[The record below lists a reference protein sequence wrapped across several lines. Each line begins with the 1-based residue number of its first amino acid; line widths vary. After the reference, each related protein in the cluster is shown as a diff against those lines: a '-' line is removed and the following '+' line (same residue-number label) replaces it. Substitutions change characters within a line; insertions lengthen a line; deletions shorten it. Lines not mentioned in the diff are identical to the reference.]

1 MRAKLDRARHERAAT
16 ATEGSPRAHRRSARA
31 RVGAAAAVAAVS
43 MTGLG
48 VWSVTAGAVAPLPTF
63 PDNLVVFPDRDFIA
77 VEGFSGYPGQ
87 MALVEVYRPS
97 IDGVVGSALAEVSGT
112 DVAFEINHPGGVC
125 WGNGTSLKV
134 TPDILPGDVVSIE
147 IGGNVLAATTV
158 GDSYVTTGST
168 LSPNGLTMTVTGRI
182 GPDVDRANFEQRI
195 IEPAL
200 RDTIIARRD
209 IRAVPGDPVQE
220 TGYTSQ
226 VTFSGDTFTATYVF
240 ETADVAAIAD
250 AAGGERAMTWEL
262 TDADANRQGLTIA
275 EFGEPGGP
283 GMGGCPNGPNQTGP
297 VPPTNINV
305 ALASNGESVRVDWV
319 PAVAVPGTPAI
330 KGYRVVA
337 VDQAESSGEHVE
349 IGRRINSASAT
360 GTTITGLIPGHTY
373 RVEVSSVSDVGLTY
387 PPYSVGVTT
396 DSTPPVITANPGG
409 NSFSVPQLVTL
420 TADEPNV
427 EIYYKTNGDDPILA
441 GGNVADGAVLYT
453 GPIPVNVSGMLTFA
467 GFDPSGNASDPVT
480 ETYAITNDPLP
491 GASTI
496 LSGTPGLASVELTW
510 TAADPGA
517 PEYAIVDYRVSIYDS
532 AEAALPFRTVNAN
545 GPVTTLVIDG
555 LEGVA
560 GHWFSVQAKNDANS
574 AWGPAS
580 NRFGP
585 VEPQGE
591 VVADAGTDRLNVVR
605 GTVVPLT
612 GTGSAGTYQWV
623 QVQSAA
629 NPIPLVGPSDPNY
642 VSIFAAGTPNANFV
656 MPMYQTGRTTGPLYF
671 QLTVTGANGA
681 DSDIV
686 AIHPRN
692 DTLTGIIAR
701 WKPND
706 FRVTGTGAIE
716 GATVTVRNATTG
728 AVIGSAPV
736 VAGAF
741 SVRVRAG
748 AAIATNPGQI
758 LVDSNHGGTF
768 GPVGVAAR

>member
-43 MTGLG
+43 ITGLG

-63 PDNLVVFPDRDFIA
+63 PDNLVVFPDRDFIS

-97 IDGVVGSALAEVSGT
+97 VDGVVGSARAEVSGT

-125 WGNGTSLKV
+125 WGNGTSLNV
-134 TPDILPGDVVSIE
+134 TPDILPGDVVSLE

-168 LSPNGLTMTVTGRI
+168 LSPDGLTMTVTGRI
-182 GPDVDRANFEQRI
+182 GPSVDRDNFEQRI

-200 RDTIIARRD
+200 KDTIIGRRD
-209 IRAVPGDPVQE
+209 IRATPGDPVQE

-250 AAGGERAMTWEL
+250 AAGGERAMTWEF
-262 TDADANRQGLTIA
+262 TDPDANRQGLTIA

-283 GMGGCPNGPNQTGP
+283 GMGGCPNGPAQTGP
-297 VPPTNINV
+297 VPPSNIAA
-305 ALASNGESVRVDWV
+305 ALSSDGTSVRVDWI

-330 KGYRVVA
+330 TGYRVTA
-337 VDQAESSGEHVE
+337 VDLQESSGEQVE
-349 IGRRINSASAT
+349 IGRRINNVAAS
-360 GTTITGLIPGHTY
+360 GTTITGLDPSRSY
-373 RVEVSSVSDVGLTY
+373 RIEVVSVSSAGLTN
-387 PPYSVGVTT
+387 PPALAAVAVDG
-396 DSTPPVITANPGG
+396 TPPVITANPGG

-420 TADEPNV
+420 TANEPGV
-427 EIYYKTNGDDPILA
+427 EIYYTTNGDDPIQS
-441 GGNVADGAVLYT
+441 GGNLADTAMLYT
-453 GPIPVNVSGMLTFA
+453 GPIPVDVSGTLTFA

-496 LSGTPGLASVELTW
+496 VSGTPGLASVELTW

-517 PEYAIVDYRVSIYDS
+517 PTYAIVDYLVSVYDS
-532 AEAALPFRTVNAN
+532 ADGTTPIRQVNAN

-623 QVQSAA
+623 QVQSAS

-656 MPMYQTGRTTGPLYF
+656 MPMYQPGRTTGALYF
-671 QLTVTGANGA
+671 QLTITGTNGS

-686 AIHPRN
+686 AIFPRN
-692 DTLTGIIAR
+692 DTLSGIAAR
-701 WKPND
+701 WKAND
-706 FRVTGTGAIE
+706 FRVTGTGAID

-728 AVIGSAPV
+728 AVIGSGTV
-736 VAGAF
+736 VTGAF
-741 SVRVRAG
+741 DVRVRTGVA
-748 AAIATNPGQI
+748 NPGQI